1 LEINVRGSIR
11 FFAGLLVAFGAVGTM
26 DADPSA
32 SLMVVVAAAAV
43 GLGLMYSGVRAM
55 QLR

>member
-1 LEINVRGSIR
+1 MRGSIR
-11 FFAGLLVAFGAVGTM
+11 FFAGLLVVFGAVGTM